1 MSKCGS
7 VFDRVTM
14 RLLGIG
20 YGPDMPF
27 IHRYDRVM
35 PTIVIACIIGV
46 VGLAVLLVALGPVFM
61 WAFIGLLV
69 LFSAIVILRAV
80 LLSPKSLDTLPAID
94 RTPRVATV
102 SANEGTDS
110 VTGWPGL
117 YVTYQGRD
125 GKQYEVHLADDVDE
139 SWLDRFPIG
148 STWQVYAFR
157 DTALA
162 DTVVFL
168 TEAHDEVLRSGI
180 YLWLGVRGEV
190 HTGQFRKPRPG
201 SPFFGE
207 DSRWEFAA

>member
-1 MSKCGS
+1 MSKRGS

-14 RLLGIG
+14 RLFGVG
-20 YGPDMPF
+20 HGADVPF
-27 IHRYDRVM
+27 IHRYGWVM

-46 VGLAVLLVALGPVFM
+46 VGITVLLVALGPVFM

-69 LFSAIVILRAV
+69 VFSAIAILRAAA
-80 LLSPKSLDTLPAID
+80 LTPKPLDTLPAID

-139 SWLDRFPIG
+139 SWLDRFPVG

-201 SPFFGE
+201 SPFFGG